1 MNFYQSFHNSNDFE
15 NINVTAINR
24 ELSHSPWGA
33 YENEAQALSC
43 NRTKSRW
50 CICLD
55 GVWKFNLY
63 PSPERVEPFWQDGY
77 DHSDWHDII
86 VPGNWELQGFSEP
99 IYTNV
104 SYPWSLHKAG
114 SHVIHPYADET
125 AAPNPPFIPDDN
137 PIGCYYRSFILNNDW
152 LKRDI
157 FISFKGVEA
166 AFYLWINGKAV
177 GYSEDSKLP
186 AEFNIGKYLNAGE
199 NNIAL
204 LVMRYASGSYLED
217 QDYWSLS
224 GIFRSVYLYAKP
236 KQRIVDWKIVARPDL
251 NLKSGEVSADVTIN
265 RFDGYAKYRVRLN
278 LYDSDGRL
286 LASDIS
292 AIKAHAEYRSYETPT
307 ANTARLRLSIDNIRL
322 WSPEEPYLYTAT
334 LTLLSP
340 EGDEID
346 FESSRI
352 GFRQIKIENGIIYF
366 NGKRLI
372 VRGVNRHEHSAL
384 TGRSLSRMQMIEE
397 IKLMKRLN
405 INSVRTCHYPDDPDW
420 YDLCDEWGLLLVC
433 ECNLETHAVSG
444 ALSHNPA
451 WASNFLERAIRMV
464 LTHKNHPSI
473 YSWSLGN
480 ESGVGAN
487 HAAMAGW
494 IKEYDPDRICQ
505 YEAGNPGKN
514 ISDIRANMYAPVH
527 EIMQMLTDPEDNRP
541 IVLAEYLYQI
551 RNSGGGMSKFYEL
564 VEKYKRFQ
572 GGYIWDWMDK
582 ALINKT
588 DGMEEY
594 YAYGGDFNE
603 SYVDEV
609 HPGFMTN
616 NGIIMPDLTPKPV
629 ALEVKHYYCPL
640 IIEELKYNSAWV
652 LDPGPGHLLIKN
664 RNLVL
669 DSSYYKLIYTVRENG
684 YPIKTDELKIPLI
697 KAGEEA
703 RVSLDIP
710 FDKKPDKKYLLD
722 ISVRYARS
730 NRFAPEG
737 YELACFQFSLDGG
750 RGLAISGLS
759 GMSGMLSTETS
770 IRKNVKDSDKADDDY
785 NFNEKASNADYQDC
799 LWELEYQSDRIVI
812 KTKNYDFSV
821 AFDKSSGLICSL
833 IKDGT
838 EYLISG
844 PRECFTRP
852 YSGID
857 AHDGWGRFPLWK
869 AFDESRTSAKLE
881 SITVRPAGADMLV
894 ETVRSV
900 RFSDYP
906 CINSVNALYIIRP
919 DGNLS
924 VSFRFILDSALPDL
938 PRIGVELIIPED
950 FESLK
955 YFGRGPHENYRD
967 RKGSAI
973 LAVHHSTVEMEHFP
987 YNPPSE
993 NGGHEDCLWLSL
1005 SSNLGKAIVIS
1016 SESKFH
1022 FDVHHNSIAD
1032 YKKAGHE
1039 HELIRRKESYLH
1051 IDAAH
1056 SGIGGDMGWSSY
1068 LSEENKILAGSYYLE
1083 FWIRLK

>member
-1 MNFYQSFHNSNDFE
+1 MNLYQDFHSSKDFD
-15 NINVTAINR
+15 NMNVTSINR

-55 GVWKFNLY
+55 GVWKFSLY
-63 PSPERVEPFWQDGY
+63 PSAERVEPFWHDDF

-86 VPGNWELQGFSEP
+86 VPGNWEMQGFSEP

-114 SHVIHPYADET
+114 SHAIHPFADEN
-125 AAPNPPFIPDDN
+125 AVPNPPFIPDEN
-137 PIGCYYRSFILNNDW
+137 PTGCYYRSFNLNNDW
-152 LKRDI
+152 LQRDI
-157 FISFKGVEA
+157 FIYFKGVEA

-186 AEFNIGKYLNAGE
+186 AEFNIGRYLHAGE
-199 NNIAL
+199 NSIAL
-204 LVMRYASGSYLED
+204 QVMRFSSASYLED

-251 NLKSGEVSADVTIN
+251 NSNIGEITTDVSIN

-278 LYDSDGRL
+278 IYDSDGRL
-286 LASDIS
+286 LASEIS
-292 AIKAHAEYRSYETPT
+292 AVNANAEYRSYEKPT
-307 ANTARLRLSIDNIRL
+307 ANTARLKLRIDNIRL
-322 WSPEEPYLYTAT
+322 WSPEEPYLYTVT
-334 LTLLSP
+334 LTLLSA

-372 VRGVNRHEHSAL
+372 IRGVNRHEHSAL
-384 TGRSLSRMQMIEE
+384 TGRSIHRSQMIEE

-405 INSVRTCHYPDDPDW
+405 INSVRTSHYPDDPDW
-420 YDLCDEWGLLLVC
+420 YDLCDEWGILLVC
-433 ECNLETHAVSG
+433 ECNLETHGVGG

-451 WASNFLERAIRMV
+451 WATNFLERAIRMV

-514 ISDIRANMYAPVH
+514 ISDIRANMYAPIH

-551 RNSGGGMSKFYEL
+551 RNSGGDMCSFYEL

-582 ALINKT
+582 SLININ
-588 DGMEEY
+588 DSMEEY

-603 SYVDEV
+603 SYVDEI

-616 NGIIMPDLTPKPV
+616 NGIILPDLTPKPV
-629 ALEVKHYYCPL
+629 ALEVKHYYCPI

-652 LDPGPGHLLIKN
+652 LDPDPGHLLIKN
-664 RNLVL
+664 RSLVL
-669 DSSYYKLIYTVRENG
+669 DSSNYKLIYTIRENG
-684 YPIKTDELKIPLI
+684 KPIKTDELIIPLI
-697 KAGEEA
+697 KAGEEE
-703 RVSLDIP
+703 RVKFEIP
-710 FDKKPDKKYLLD
+710 FDKRPDKKYLLD
-722 ISVRYARS
+722 ISVRYAKA
-730 NRFAPEG
+730 NRFAAEG
-737 YELACFQFSLDGG
+737 YELACYQFSLDGG
-750 RGLAISGLS
+750 RGFAGPSLS
-759 GMSGMLSTETS
+759 GMLTAEASVC
-770 IRKNVKDSDKADDDY
+770 KNVRSYDEADLDY
-785 NFNEKASNADYQDC
+785 ENYTSKEAVNSHER
-799 LWELEYQSDRIVI
+799 LWELEYQTERILLKNKNNDLSVVFDR
-812 KTKNYDFSV
+812 
-821 AFDKSSGLICSL
+821 SSGLISSL
-833 IKDGT
+833 SKNGT

-852 YSGID
+852 YTGID
-857 AHDGWGRFPLWK
+857 ACEGWGRFPLWK
-869 AFDESRTSAKLE
+869 VFDESRISARLE
-881 SITVRPAGADMLV
+881 SITVKPAGSDILV
-894 ETVRSV
+894 ETIKSIS
-900 RFSDYP
+900 FSDYP
-906 CINSVNALYIIRP
+906 GSNNIRALYIIRP
-919 DGNLS
+919 DGHIN
-924 VSFRFILDSALPDL
+924 VSFRFFLDTSLPDL
-938 PRIGVELIIPED
+938 PRVGVELIIPED
-950 FESLK
+950 FEALK

-973 LAVHHSTVEMEHFP
+973 LAVHQSTVEMEHFP
-987 YNPPSE
+987 FNPPSE
-993 NGGHEDCLWLSL
+993 NGGHEDTLWLSL
-1005 SSNLGKAIVIS
+1005 LDNSGKAIVIS
-1016 SESKFH
+1016 SDKEFH
-1022 FDVHHNSIAD
+1022 FDVHHNSITD
-1032 YKKAGHE
+1032 YKKARHE

-1056 SGIGGDMGWSSY
+1056 SGIGGGMGWSSF
-1068 LSEENKILAGSYYLE
+1068 LSEENRVMPGSYYLE
-1083 FWIRLK
+1083 FWIKLK